1 MLLELQSPRIPLLTR
16 SQCAQR
22 RFHSYEQTLRQ
33 HIPSRGQTLTTML
46 LLLLLCTEN
55 PLTRSRHTTWGNRQ
69 NWHRRDPPCQA
80 PVTSPQ
86 FLIII
91 FSKTTCHQG
100 HHHPSPPIDQA
111 ARDER
116 EFLTGLLSKV
126 ENQEEEED
134 PQGWILFVSSSLPS
148 LLECGIVTFLMAPTR
163 GQTCI
168 CFTLE
173 FKSVSWGQ
181 WCREKLVECF
191 SRLWSI
197 RAGV

>member
-33 HIPSRGQTLTTML
+33 HIPSRGQMLTTML

-55 PLTRSRHTTWGNRQ
+55 PLTRSRHTTWGNLQ
-69 NWHRRDPPCQA
+69 NWHRRDLPCQA

-116 EFLTGLLSKV
+116 EFLTGLLLKV
-126 ENQEEEED
+126 ENQEEEEED
-134 PQGWILFVSSSLPS
+134 VL
-148 LLECGIVTFLMAPTR
+148 PTR
-163 GQTCI
+163 VDPI
-168 CFTLE
+168 CLLFTAFPIGMWDCNISDGPNLR
-173 FKSVSWGQ
+173 SNM
-181 WCREKLVECF
+181 
-191 SRLWSI
+191 
-197 RAGV
+197 